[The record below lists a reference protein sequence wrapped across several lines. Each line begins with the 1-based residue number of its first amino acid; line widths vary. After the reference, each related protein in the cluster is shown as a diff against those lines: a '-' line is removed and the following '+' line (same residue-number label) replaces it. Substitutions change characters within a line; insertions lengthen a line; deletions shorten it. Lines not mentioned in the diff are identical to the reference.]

1 MEAYNDRIMSDTS
14 TNGSQARIRV
24 RPLSP
29 ALGAVVLGVDLAR
42 LDDAEFAEI
51 RQAFID
57 HQVLFFRDQ
66 GLSPDALL
74 GFAERFG
81 PLADYPFA
89 AGLADFP
96 RITEIVKEPHQT
108 SAFGGMWHSDTTY
121 LAEPPMATLLYAV
134 ETPEAG
140 GDTLFADLYAALE
153 GLSPGL
159 RSFLRD
165 LTVVNTSDLHRAA
178 LRGDH
183 LRSGSMAAKSATP
196 AALEARHPVIRRH
209 PQTGR
214 EVLNVNPAHSRQ
226 FADWTLE
233 ESRPL
238 LAFLFDQATR
248 PELTCRF
255 RWRPGSLAVWDNR
268 CTWHR
273 AINDTGG
280 RRRVMR
286 RVSIQGDGADSP

>member
-1 MEAYNDRIMSDTS
+1 M
-14 TNGSQARIRV
+14 SQAAANQSSV
-24 RPLSP
+24 RLSVSPLSP
-29 ALGAVVLGVDLAR
+29 ALGAEISGVDLTC
-42 LDDAEFAEI
+42 LDDAGFAEI
-51 RQAFID
+51 LQAFWD

-66 GLSPDALL
+66 DLSPSALL
-74 GFAERFG
+74 GFAGRFG

-89 AGLADFP
+89 ASLDDFSK
-96 RITEIVKEPHQT
+96 ITEIIKEPHQT

-134 ETPEAG
+134 ETPEVG

-159 RSFLRD
+159 RSLLRD
-165 LTVVNTSDLHRAA
+165 LTVVNTADLHGAA

-183 LRSGSMAAKSATP
+183 LSSGSMEAKATPP

-214 EVLNVNPAHSRQ
+214 EALNVNPAHSRQ

-238 LAFLFDQATR
+238 LTFLFDRATR

-255 RWRPGSLAVWDNR
+255 RWRPGSLAIWDNR

-273 AINDTGG
+273 AINDYDG

-286 RVSIQGDGADSP
+286 RISIQGDVAGSP